1 MSFQQI
7 RSFILAGLCTGI
19 VDGTFSS
26 VLAAFFYGSSVSRLF
41 QGVAST
47 VLGPSALS
55 GGANTAAVGIAMH
68 FGVAFGWSFV
78 FLLLARLPIVQRV
91 LVSPWGTVKV
101 AGVYGPAIWLVMS
114 LIVIPLLTRKA
125 PAFTIRWAIQ
135 LVGHFPFVGLPIVYT
150 ISRFLK

>member
-1 MSFQQI
+1 MSSQQI
-7 RSFILAGLCTGI
+7 RSLVLAGLFTGI

-26 VLAAFFYGSSVSRLF
+26 VLATFFYGSSVSRLF

-47 VLGPSALS
+47 ILGPSAFS
-55 GGANTAAVGIAMH
+55 GGTKTAAVGIAMH

-78 FLLLARLPIVQRV
+78 FLLLARLPIIQRA
-91 LVSPWGTVKV
+91 LVSPWGIVKV

-114 LIVIPLLTRKA
+114 LIVIPLLARKA
-125 PAFTIRWAIQ
+125 PAFTIRWVIQ

-150 ISRFLK
+150 ISRFPK